1 MKSVI
6 VLFGKPGAG
15 KGTLVS
21 KFLKENEERF
31 EVLSVGN
38 LLRKAR
44 KEQTELGKKAEAYM
58 DSGKLVP
65 DDIINELIIEEI
77 RSSKKN
83 VLTDG
88 FPRTV
93 SQAKAMLNAGIH
105 PDKVI
110 EVYVDDKT
118 VIQRA
123 KDRIVC
129 EKCGEPYTTNE
140 FKPPKKY
147 GICDKCGGKLIKRTD
162 DAEDVV
168 KNRLKVYQNETYPV
182 LNVMENANVEIHTID
197 NIVADANQQFAYLL
211 EH

>member
-15 KGTLVS
+15 KGTLVGE
-21 KFLKENEERF
+21 FLKGNEERF

-44 KEQTELGKKAEAYM
+44 KEQTELGKKAESYM

-65 DDIINELIIEEI
+65 DDIINEIVIEGIKTSEKSI
-77 RSSKKN
+77 
-83 VLTDG
+83 LTDG

-93 SQAKAMLNAGIH
+93 PQAEAMLKAGIY

-110 EVYVDDKT
+110 EVYVDDET

-129 EKCGEPYTTNE
+129 EKCGEPYTTND
-140 FKPPKKY
+140 FNPPKEQ
-147 GICDKCGGKLIKRTD
+147 GICDKCGSKLVKRSD
-162 DAEDVV
+162 DDEQVV

-182 LNVMENANVEIHTID
+182 LNVLAGAGVEIYTID
-197 NIVADANQQFAYLL
+197 NTVDDVTEQFAYLL
-211 EH
+211 KH